1 MNDRGPFLWL
11 SKKAPPAGFSELPRG
26 GMCVCTFLFVTRD
39 DRILLGKYADDPKW
53 EELAGLD
60 QGRRLANANGWT
72 IPASHLKFGEDPR
85 QTARRIGE
93 QILLMEGARYSEPRT
108 EVDAYPSQWTP
119 GETHYDL
126 WFFVDA
132 APPRTYEARAPAW
145 YHELGW
151 QDPRTLAAAGYSRA
165 HEDVVARWLASRS
178 GGTRRAI
185 GPTR

>member
-60 QGRRLANANGWT
+60 SERRRTNANGWT

-85 QTARRIGE
+85 QTALRIGE
-93 QILLMEGARYSEPRT
+93 QILLMQGARYSEPRT
-108 EVDAYPSQWTP
+108 EVDAYPSQLTP
-119 GETHYDL
+119 GETHYDI

-132 APPRTYEARAPAW
+132 NPPNTYEPQPPPW
-145 YHELGW
+145 YTELRW
-151 QDPRTLAAAGYSRA
+151 QDPRTTPAGEYARG
-165 HEDVVARWLASRS
+165 HEDVVARWLTMRS
-178 GGTRRAI
+178 EPTHRAA
-185 GPTR
+185 GSAR